1 MEEYRVTHNLK
12 ADSAAFKEL
21 AERGRKEVALAES
34 EMPGL
39 MEIRK
44 SLALEQPL
52 AGARITGCLHMT
64 TQTAVLIETLQALG
78 AQVRWSSC
86 NIYST
91 QDDAAAA
98 IAATGT
104 PVFAWKGMS
113 EEEYVW
119 CIEQTLLFKDGP
131 NLLIDDGGDLTQI
144 VHDNHPELIGKI
156 VGVSEE
162 TTTGVRSLRKRE
174 AAGQLKMPAIDVN
187 SAITKSKFDNYYG
200 CRESLIDGIKHGLN
214 IMISGKIAL
223 VAGYGDVGKGCV
235 EALARNGA
243 RVIVTEADAI
253 RAYQAVMDGHQVLTM
268 EEAAPLADIFVTA
281 TGCKSV
287 IRPEHMKLMKDQA
300 ILCNIGHFDWEI
312 DVAWMKDH
320 MRRENIKPL
329 VDRFYFK
336 DSKKSLILLAEGRLV
351 NLGLAHGHP
360 SFVMSN
366 SFCCQVLAQIE
377 LWKMRGKLENKVYA
391 FPPELDQ
398 MVAKLHLEP
407 LGAHLTQLTS
417 DQKKY
422 LGDQN

>member
-312 DVAWMKDH
+312 DVL
-320 MRRENIKPL
+320 P
-329 VDRFYFK
+329 
-336 DSKKSLILLAEGRLV
+336 
-351 NLGLAHGHP
+351 
-360 SFVMSN
+360 
-366 SFCCQVLAQIE
+366 
-377 LWKMRGKLENKVYA
+377 
-391 FPPELDQ
+391 
-398 MVAKLHLEP
+398 
-407 LGAHLTQLTS
+407 
-417 DQKKY
+417 
-422 LGDQN
+422 

>member
-1 MEEYRVTHNLK
+1 MEPYLVKDL
-12 ADSAAFKEL
+12 SLAAQ
-21 AERGRKEVALAES
+21 GRREIALAEA

-39 MEIRK
+39 MAIRRAFSQEK
-44 SLALEQPL
+44 PL

-64 TQTAVLIETLQALG
+64 VQTAVLIETLQALG

-98 IAATGT
+98 VAAAGT

-113 EEEYVW
+113 EEEYIH
-119 CIEQTLLFKDGP
+119 CIKQTLLFDGGP
-131 NLLIDDGGDLTQI
+131 NLLIDDGGDLTNI
-144 VHDNHPELIGKI
+144 VHDEHPELIGKI

-162 TTTGVRSLRKRE
+162 TTTGARALRKRE
-174 AAGQLKMPAIDVN
+174 ASGTLYMPAIDVN
-187 SAITKSKFDNYYG
+187 HAITKSKFDNYYG

-214 IMISGKIAL
+214 IMISGKIAV

-281 TGCKSV
+281 TGCKGV
-287 IRPEHMKLMKDQA
+287 IRPEHIRAMKDQA
-300 ILCNIGHFDWEI
+300 VLCNIGHFDWEI
-312 DVAWMKDH
+312 DVSWMKEH
-320 MRRENIKPL
+320 MNRETIKPL
-329 VDRFYFK
+329 VDRYFFK

-377 LWKMRGKLENKVYA
+377 LWKMRGKLENKVYP
-391 FPPELDQ
+391 FPAELDQ
-398 MVAKLHLEP
+398 LVARLHLEQ
-407 LGAHLTQLTS
+407 LGAHLTELTE
-417 DQKKY
+417 DQKIY
-422 LGDQN
+422 LGKQNF